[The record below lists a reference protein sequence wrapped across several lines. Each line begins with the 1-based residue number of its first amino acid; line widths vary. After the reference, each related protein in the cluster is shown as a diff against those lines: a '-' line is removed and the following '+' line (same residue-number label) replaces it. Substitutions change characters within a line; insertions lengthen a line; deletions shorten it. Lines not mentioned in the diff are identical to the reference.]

1 MVNGGLHKVLVNLSC
16 VYSSLALTLRR
27 CTTCISCNLFFSQML
42 LYKLGRLLDQPL
54 GLNLILTGVLSR
66 LAQCP
71 QPLLHMYLF
80 GDTLNLPDL
89 IGMHELLQFRLKRD
103 VRTLV
108 GVLQQVCLVAGR

>member
-1 MVNGGLHKVLVNLSC
+1 
-16 VYSSLALTLRR
+16 
-27 CTTCISCNLFFSQML
+27 ML

-108 GVLQQVCLVAGR
+108 GVLQQVCLVVETTRSVLIVKCQVGTDATPPLPQLVH